1 MIIIPNKI
9 YKKSR
14 FADAFPNPPPKK
26 KKNWLLLMPG
36 PGHFSCIWGIFWRW
50 LLGLWWPGLTTIFL
64 GICMAGGSSDLICLP
79 GLAGYS
85 WTNMTVIGN
94 HHIWNPK
101 LEPFC
106 WLTPPKSIFAAS
118 LRQSNGHAFRWFPP
132 PLLRGGFKSWSNR
145 SPACRNTL
153 RDVWNKSACR
163 TAGRTCSG

>member
-1 MIIIPNKI
+1 MLSPT
-9 YKKSR
+9 
-14 FADAFPNPPPKK
+14 PPKK
-26 KKNWLLLMPG
+26 KKSGSSSCQVQATSVAFEVSSGVDFLAYGDPG
-36 PGHFSCIWGIFWRW
+36 WPRFFW
-50 LLGLWWPGLTTIFL
+50 

-145 SPACRNTL
+145 SPACRNTP